1 MNIATQIEELNKKY
15 KLNNANGLKNNN
27 STNYTTINGKIPILL
42 SAPHA
47 VKQVRD
53 GKVKAEDAYTGGIT
67 EYLCKVC
74 SCFGIIRTFNEAD
87 DPNIDNTG
95 LGFDYKQQI
104 LNTIRQ
110 NNIKLLLDIHGCNN
124 SHGFDFC
131 IGTNSRKNLNGQ
143 NDILDILNIGLSYIG
158 QTAVDDYFK
167 ASLDGNIAKYIAQH
181 TNIPTIQ
188 LEISSDFRKDAN
200 YLEQLILSLQII
212 IENINKRY
220 LSNKKELER

>member
-1 MNIATQIEELNKKY
+1 MNIATQIEELNEKY
-15 KLNNANGLKNNN
+15 KLNNANGFKNNN
-27 STNYTTINGKIPILL
+27 STNYTIINGNIPILL

-74 SCFGIIRTFNEAD
+74 SCSGIIRTFNEAD

-110 NNIKLLLDIHGCNN
+110 NDIKLLLDIHGCNN
-124 SHGFDFC
+124 SYGFDFC
-131 IGTNSRKNLNGQ
+131 IGTNNRKN
-143 NDILDILNIGLSYIG
+143 
-158 QTAVDDYFK
+158 
-167 ASLDGNIAKYIAQH
+167 
-181 TNIPTIQ
+181 
-188 LEISSDFRKDAN
+188 
-200 YLEQLILSLQII
+200 
-212 IENINKRY
+212 
-220 LSNKKELER
+220 